1 MVPAQLRKFA
11 PLVSLLV
18 AAILPW
24 LLTELGA
31 TNLADQI
38 VRIFPLVLL
47 GLALN
52 IVVGYTGMLHLGG
65 MAFIAIGV
73 YVTAIVVHPTLYPFG
88 WNCLWALVLSVL
100 IGIAF
105 GILLGAPTLR
115 LRGDY
120 LALVT
125 LGFGEMVKDTLT
137 YLTSVTG
144 GNSGIG
150 PIEFQ
155 NPPEIYNGLNEWAG
169 WNISMYF
176 VALLMLVAVLWL
188 LGNVERSRLGRA
200 WIALREDEL
209 AASSIGLNPARLKLM
224 AFVLCAAI
232 AGLAGWLFVYAS
244 NSTQTPGNT
253 FDFIRSVMIIV
264 ALILGGLGNRYGVVL
279 GVFLV
284 FGFDQ
289 IIIPRI
295 DQDLVPWLAEHA
307 QAVGL
312 NLDGFLLSDYKF
324 MLYGLALIL
333 MMRFRPEGILPESR
347 VAHEMHPERA

>member
-1 MVPAQLRKFA
+1 MLPPWLRKIA
-11 PLVSLLV
+11 PWIGIATGILLP
-18 AAILPW
+18 LF
-24 LLTELGA
+24 LTAVGY

-38 VRIFPLVLL
+38 TKIFPLVIL

-52 IVVGYTGMLHLGG
+52 VVVGYTGMLHLGG

-73 YVTAIVVHPTLYPFG
+73 YVTAIAVHPTLYPFG
-88 WNCLWALVLSVL
+88 WPSLIALVLSIL

-105 GILLGAPTLR
+105 GIVLGAPTLR

-125 LGFGEMVKDTLT
+125 LGFGEMVKDLLT
-137 YLTSVTG
+137 YLLNITQGS
-144 GNSGIG
+144 SGIT

-155 NPPEIYNGLNEWAG
+155 HPPQLYFDINVKAG
-169 WNISMYF
+169 WNIAMYYIAL
-176 VALLMLVAVLWL
+176 VLLMIVLWI
-188 LGNVERSRLGRA
+188 LGNIENSRLGRA

-209 AASSIGLNPARLKLM
+209 AASCMGLDPARLKLA

-232 AGLAGWLFVYAS
+232 AGLAGWLFAYVM
-244 NSTQTPGNT
+244 NSTQTPSNV
-253 FDFIRSVMIIV
+253 FDFNRSVMV
-264 ALILGGLGNRYGVVL
+264 LAALILGGLGNRYGVVL

-289 IIIPRI
+289 ILIPAI
-295 DQDLVPWLAEHA
+295 DRELQSNGVVFF
-307 QAVGL
+307 Q
-312 NLDGFLLSDYKF
+312 LSDFKF
-324 MLYGLALIL
+324 MFYGLSLIL

-347 VAHEMHPERA
+347 IAHEMHPERA